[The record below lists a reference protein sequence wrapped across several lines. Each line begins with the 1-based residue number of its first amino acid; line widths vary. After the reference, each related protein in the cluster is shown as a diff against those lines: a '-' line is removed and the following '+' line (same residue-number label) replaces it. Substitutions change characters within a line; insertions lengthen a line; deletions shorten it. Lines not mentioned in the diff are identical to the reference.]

1 MNGYQGQILASDQ
14 LNKCFKQ
21 GEQVFLKIKAQC
33 IVPIDYIQSIGI
45 QAIPGT
51 EIILNNQ
58 LILIGEYGVLQ
69 LNNVKIKSI
78 IFNHDTDSSVKI
90 DYIIHQK

>member
-14 LNKCFKQ
+14 PNKYFKA
-21 GEQVFLKIKAQC
+21 GEEIFSKIKNQC
-33 IVPIDYIQSIGI
+33 VVPIDYLQSIGI
-45 QAIPGT
+45 QARPDT

-69 LNNVKIKSI
+69 LNNVRIKSI
-78 IFNHDTDSSVKI
+78 KFNHDTDSFVKI
-90 DYIIHQK
+90 DYIIHEK